1 MDKASN
7 TLSCTDVHCL
17 HNQAM
22 YEAPLPLQ
30 NLMTELAGL
39 VQDAGPLYVCHLH
52 THTPTLTHTHS
63 RTFFNLLFLQVL

>member
-1 MDKASN
+1 MDKALN

-39 VQDAGPLYVCHLH
+39 VQDAGPLYVRHLH
-52 THTPTLTHTHS
+52 THTHLH
-63 RTFFNLLFLQVL
+63 

>member
-52 THTPTLTHTHS
+52 THTHLH
-63 RTFFNLLFLQVL
+63 